1 MKALAVIQHTSAEY
15 LGLIE
20 DHLEGRT
27 TRFQY
32 FRPFTSD
39 GKLPDEKTLGDGLVL
54 LGAGPWGSAGVND
67 VPSLL
72 AEIEITKHALAQ
84 QIPVVGFGFGAHVL
98 ALASGGQVTS
108 APLRMTVDFAT
119 RVDTDAIG
127 TNALGGLIPQRFPV
141 ATYLRD
147 RLQLPADAKVLAT
160 FGDDDPAIWQV
171 GQNNFGFVGHPGLKP
186 GMVED
191 LIMEFDDAP
200 DGVAEQLPELS
211 AVKNE
216 IADALVPLM
225 TGLVRECHWMQ

>member
-1 MKALAVIQHTSAEY
+1 MKTLAVIQHTSAEY

-20 DHLEGRT
+20 DHLEGRG

-39 GKLPDEKTLGDGLVL
+39 GKLPDEKALGDGLIL
-54 LGAGPWGSAGVND
+54 LGAGPWGCAGEND
-67 VPSLL
+67 VPSLQ
-72 AEIEITKHALAQ
+72 AEIAIAKQALALKV
-84 QIPVVGFGFGAHVL
+84 PVLGFGFGAHVL
-98 ALASGGQVTS
+98 AIAAGGQVST
-108 APLRMTVDFAT
+108 APLRMTVDHAT
-119 RVDTDAIG
+119 RCDTDA
-127 TNALGGLIPQRFPV
+127 LGSLIPPRFPV

-147 RLQLPADAKVLAT
+147 RLVLPEQAKVLAS
-160 FGDDDPAIWQV
+160 FGDDDPAIWQI

-200 DGVAEQLPELS
+200 DGVGERLPELA
-211 AVKNE
+211 AVKIE

-225 TGLVRECHWMQ
+225 TGLVRECHWM